1 MTTNLLRCI
10 VPAILITTLG
20 MGCARTNH
28 SPMPTIDPKIK
39 EQLDAPIDCTTAK
52 QDIATLEDARASVA
66 KEVISGARAIIPFSA
81 AAGVATGDEQDRAE
95 VATGVYN
102 DRIDA
107 KVAAI
112 KRKCIAYL
120 GEV

>member
-1 MTTNLLRCI
+1 
-10 VPAILITTLG
+10 
-20 MGCARTNH
+20 
-28 SPMPTIDPKIK
+28 MPTIDPKIK